1 MEKVV
6 VQLEQEY
13 LKLRKG
19 NVTEIDERYI
29 ENLLYYKQSRPYK
42 MGQSIIQGTIE
53 NVDNE
58 GKLCLRL
65 TNGSIQKFAF
75 KEIGFIY

>member
-1 MEKVV
+1 
-6 VQLEQEY
+6 
-13 LKLRKG
+13 
-19 NVTEIDERYI
+19 
-29 ENLLYYKQSRPYK
+29 

-65 TNGSIQKFAF
+65 TNGNTQKFAF